1 MKTTKTKTTTKAI
14 HIAAA
19 ENVTALFE
27 LAEKDEGKARIYFLA
42 LAMQL
47 KAEGVLD
54 YLVGMS
60 EWADEQRKPATLILM

>member
-47 KAEGVLD
+47 KAEGGRRAGLF
-54 YLVGMS
+54 GGHERMGG
-60 EWADEQRKPATLILM
+60 